1 MIFKALLFVML
12 AIEINNPIS
21 IAKKIEII
29 DRITVYPKPPI
40 KNSIFDSPTL
50 LFGMIAYQPH
60 W

>member
-1 MIFKALLFVML
+1 ML
-12 AIEINNPIS
+12 AIEINNPIK

-29 DRITVYPKPPI
+29 ERITVYPKPPI
-40 KNSIFDSPTL
+40 KNSIFDRPTL